1 MAVSRLIPAGGAND
15 FNLSL
20 TGQFTSV
27 TFNKEYSSGSYSIIS
42 NSGDS
47 TFDIYAYNND
57 GSLAGYTKTGSFTAS
72 KGFNK
77 MVILGG
83 TNGDVLSFTYKTT
96 FVTADD
102 SDEVTAGPVAT
113 SVTPSSVP
121 KIDDTFTLTGRNFA
135 SNCTV
140 TFTSANTAYTAT
152 EAKSIVRSSAT
163 SLIVTRPD
171 NLIQDYSPYTIT
183 VQNPG
188 VTNPT
193 GSNSHILSNS
203 VTAGSD
209 PAWVTG
215 SILSYITGT
224 STSLT
229 LLATDADAG
238 SDVDY
243 SIVSGTLPTG
253 LSLDGET
260 GVISGTP
267 STSQQT
273 VTFRATD
280 QGGNYVDKAIKFNA
294 APTFV
299 TSTMESFAPTVAY
312 SQQIVISDDLSTSG
326 ATFTLAS
333 GSLPSGFSLS
343 SSGVVSGTT
352 TSQSTSS
359 FTVTAVDAEGGSRTS
374 GTITLPVSLPGGT
387 FYSSVGTYSWTAPA
401 GVTSVNVV
409 AIGGGGSGAQANT
422 GNAGAGGGL
431 GWKNSISVTP
441 GQSYTVVVGG
451 GGTSVTGGGPS
462 YGNSGGSSYF
472 INTSTVAGYGG
483 ERGYPGDGANLPVA
497 AGGGY
502 VGQGGGNGGNGGYE
516 NVNTS
521 GPGGGGAG
529 GYSGNGGAGG
539 SSVTSNDGNRS
550 GFNGNGGGGGGGSA
564 GGDTTGMQ
572 GGGGGGVGV
581 YGQGSSGSGGQGYGA
596 GSFAGSTGG
605 GGGSGGSTGGND
617 PGGARYNP
625 AGNGG
630 SRGGGGAG
638 TNDAGSGSVQSG
650 AGAPGAVRIIWG
662 GGRSF
667 PSTNV
672 GQNFGSISETV
683 I

>member
-15 FNLSL
+15 FNLSIA
-20 TGQFTSV
+20 GAFTSV

-83 TNGDVLSFTYKTT
+83 TTGDVLSFTYKTT

-113 SVTPSSVP
+113 SVSPSAAP
-121 KIDDTFTLTGRNFA
+121 KVDDTFTLTGRNFA

-140 TFTSANTAYTAT
+140 TFTSANTAYAAT
-152 EAKSIVRSSAT
+152 SAKSIVRSSAT

-171 NLIQDYSPYTIT
+171 NFPIGYSPYTIT
-183 VQNPG
+183 VENPG

-193 GSNSHILSNS
+193 GSNSHILANS
-203 VTAGSD
+203 VTAGAA
-209 PAWVTG
+209 PVWVTG
-215 SILSYITGT
+215 SVLSYKIGE
-224 STSLT
+224 STTLT
-229 LLATDADAG
+229 LQATDADAG

-243 SIVSGTLPTG
+243 SIASGTLPSG

-260 GVISGTP
+260 GVITGTP
-267 STSQQT
+267 STSQVT

-280 QGGNYVDKAIKFNA
+280 QGGNFVDKAIKFNN

-299 TSTMESFAPTVAY
+299 TSTMPAFGPGIGY
-312 SQQIVISDDLSTSG
+312 SEQIVISDDLSTSG

-333 GSLPSGFSLS
+333 GSLPTGLSLS
-343 SSGVVSGTT
+343 SAGVISGTT
-352 TSQSTSS
+352 TSNTTSS

-401 GVTSVNVV
+401 NVTSVNVV
-409 AIGGGGSGAQANT
+409 AVGGGGSGSAANT

-431 GWKNSISVTP
+431 GWKNNISVTP

-451 GGTSVTGGGPS
+451 GGTSITGGGPTQ
-462 YGNSGGSSYF
+462 GNTGGMSYF

-483 ERGYPGDGANLPVA
+483 ERGYPGDGANNPVA

-550 GFNGNGGGGGGGSA
+550 GFAGSGGGGGGGGA
-564 GGDTTGMQ
+564 GGDSTGMQ
-572 GGGGGGVGV
+572 GAGGGGVGV
-581 YGQGSSGSGGQGYGA
+581 YGQGSSGSGGQASGSASVGA
-596 GSFAGSTGG
+596 ANGG
-605 GGGSGGSTGGND
+605 GGGSGGGAGGNE
-617 PGGARYNP
+617 PGGSRYNP
-625 AGNGG
+625 AGDGG
-630 SRGGGGAG
+630 SRGGGGGG
-638 TNDAGSGSVQSG
+638 TNDAGSGSVRSG

-672 GQNFGSISETV
+672 GQNFGGISETV